1 MSHGK
6 RAAAVTASE
15 VAGMFDGGEVR
26 VARFGG
32 KRRNLIEWTAGKAFA
47 AEVGKTVY
55 VAEPQHR

>member
-1 MSHGK
+1 
-6 RAAAVTASE
+6 
-15 VAGMFDGGEVR
+15 MFDGGEVR

-32 KRRNLIEWTAGKAFA
+32 KRRNLIEWIGGKAFA

>member
-1 MSHGK
+1 
-6 RAAAVTASE
+6 
-15 VAGMFDGGEVR
+15 MFDGVEVR

-32 KRRNLIEWTAGKAFA
+32 KRRNLIEWIFA